1 MIRCLIIIAILLL
14 FVNVN
19 TDISAWN
26 NTESLINEVGII
38 NDLNMIETEYSIDQ
52 SSAKDNKLRYST
64 ITLISISSVL
74 FLTLLFL
81 LYRLKATRDAIK
93 RIEDECLIKLHDFK
107 NKELIQ
113 LMMFR
118 TKEIKIKKSLSLR
131 LKKINSGY
139 SDNKSMIKSMLEEYE
154 SDEEGLWEEFE
165 IRFRDIHEEFYNSLI
180 ERFPELTKSEIRLC
194 TLLRLDLNTKEIANM
209 LDKSTASI
217 EVYRANV
224 RKKLGLTMQA
234 VNLAGFL
241 KKI

>member
-1 MIRCLIIIAILLL
+1 
-14 FVNVN
+14 
-19 TDISAWN
+19 
-26 NTESLINEVGII
+26 
-38 NDLNMIETEYSIDQ
+38 
-52 SSAKDNKLRYST
+52 
-64 ITLISISSVL
+64 
-74 FLTLLFL
+74 
-81 LYRLKATRDAIK
+81 
-93 RIEDECLIKLHDFK
+93 
-107 NKELIQ
+107 
-113 LMMFR
+113 MFR

-217 EVYRANV
+217 EVYRAKSV
-224 RKKLGLTMQA
+224 PAIKLGNSSEVDKPVHLYCFMESTWSICWHPSA
-234 VNLAGFL
+234 NLCNL
-241 KKI
+241 